1 MKDVSQN
8 RVFVGILLAQ
18 LLLLTGGT
26 CGFFIAGALADGDL
40 DSRLG
45 VVAAGASCAVAGML
59 GGIALAVFLPKP
71 RLRPALFVCVLA
83 GVVSFAAL
91 ATYYAE
97 MNSG

>member
-8 RVFVGILLAQ
+8 RIFVGVLLAQ

-26 CGFFIAGALADGDL
+26 WGFFLAGALAGGDL

-59 GGIALAVFLPKP
+59 GGIALAVWLPKQ
-71 RLRPALFVCVLA
+71 RLRPALFVSVVA
-83 GVVSFAAL
+83 GVVSFVAM
-91 ATYYAE
+91 ATYY
-97 MNSG
+97 